1 MNERKKG
8 KKQVRR
14 GAKFL
19 HKIFMCVFSD
29 FEWRNKQHRNHN
41 NIHYSC
47 FRCCATV
54 TKIQLSP
61 GSTIVIDMYVF
72 VSYSSSA
79 AMVALVLPLVLIQV
93 GGKNKQARSVQKG
106 EL

>member
-1 MNERKKG
+1 M
-8 KKQVRR
+8 
-14 GAKFL
+14 
-19 HKIFMCVFSD
+19 
-29 FEWRNKQHRNHN
+29 
-41 NIHYSC
+41 
-47 FRCCATV
+47 
-54 TKIQLSP
+54 
-61 GSTIVIDMYVF
+61 IDMYVF